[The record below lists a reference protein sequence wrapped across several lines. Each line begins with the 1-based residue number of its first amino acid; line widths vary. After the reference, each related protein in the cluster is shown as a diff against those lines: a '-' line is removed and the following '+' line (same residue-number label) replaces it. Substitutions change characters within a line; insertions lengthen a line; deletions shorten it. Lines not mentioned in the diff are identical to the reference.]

1 MKTIALSDFEL
12 NLIHG
17 LLADE
22 EIRLKKAYKILSKN
36 GDNFENTKNYIEEVN
51 KLRKK
56 FTKIDDTED
65 YFEVADRVEDL
76 WWMQRCFLIPYKTFR
91 DRIRIVNYYERRG
104 YYIEVWE
111 GYIYCYRGK

>member
-1 MKTIALSDFEL
+1 MNTITINDYEL

-51 KLRKK
+51 NLIKI
-56 FTKIDDTED
+56 FTEIDDTED
-65 YFEVADRVEDL
+65 YFEVADRIED
-76 WWMQRCFLIPYKTFR
+76 
-91 DRIRIVNYYERRG
+91 
-104 YYIEVWE
+104 YILDN
-111 GYIYCYRGK
+111 K

>member
-1 MKTIALSDFEL
+1 MKTIKLNDYEL

-36 GDNFENTKNYIEEVN
+36 EDNFGNTKNYIEKIN

-65 YFEVADRVEDL
+65 YFEVADRIEDYSLDAKKEVE
-76 WWMQRCFLIPYKTFR
+76 K
-91 DRIRIVNYYERRG
+91 
-104 YYIEVWE
+104 
-111 GYIYCYRGK
+111 

>member
-1 MKTIALSDFEL
+1 VNTITINDYEL

-56 FTKIDDTED
+56 FTEIDDTED
-65 YFEVADRVEDL
+65 YFEVADRIEDYNL
-76 WWMQRCFLIPYKTFR
+76 DNK
-91 DRIRIVNYYERRG
+91 
-104 YYIEVWE
+104 
-111 GYIYCYRGK
+111 

>member
-1 MKTIALSDFEL
+1 VNAITFNDYEL

-56 FTKIDDTED
+56 FTEIDDTED
-65 YFEVADRVEDL
+65 YFEV
-76 WWMQRCFLIPYKTFR
+76 T
-91 DRIRIVNYYERRG
+91 DRIEDYSLDN
-104 YYIEVWE
+104 
-111 GYIYCYRGK
+111 K

>member
-1 MKTIALSDFEL
+1 MKTIKLNDYEL

-22 EIRLKKAYKILSKN
+22 EIRLKKAYKIISKN

-76 WWMQRCFLIPYKTFR
+76 
-91 DRIRIVNYYERRG
+91 
-104 YYIEVWE
+104 
-111 GYIYCYRGK
+111 

>member
-1 MKTIALSDFEL
+1 MNTITINDYEL

-56 FTKIDDTED
+56 FTEIDDTED
-65 YFEVADRVEDL
+65 YFDVADRIEDYSL
-76 WWMQRCFLIPYKTFR
+76 DNK
-91 DRIRIVNYYERRG
+91 
-104 YYIEVWE
+104 
-111 GYIYCYRGK
+111 

>member
-1 MKTIALSDFEL
+1 MNTLTINDYEL

-56 FTKIDDTED
+56 FTEIDDTED
-65 YFEVADRVEDL
+65 YFEVADRIEDYSL
-76 WWMQRCFLIPYKTFR
+76 DNK
-91 DRIRIVNYYERRG
+91 
-104 YYIEVWE
+104 
-111 GYIYCYRGK
+111 